1 MNGGHLGRET
11 GERLGRASVRPERAE
26 RESRSTRRAGT
37 FRRLPAVRSD
47 MRAVLF
53 GAVAVG
59 LAASAAFA
67 ASPGKEL
74 RTSGVDLAVPTGWHA
89 TVAKTPECDPERL
102 IVASSGPLRVSATGR
117 VASPHPG
124 EVTVLLLEDRQVQDR
139 PIGDLRRPRHFKVD
153 WESLRTLSPDGYCG
167 NPRGRAAM
175 HYFKIHRRYLGFI
188 VYPGSKVGTVT
199 RAKTL
204 ALMDSLRVTS

>member
-1 MNGGHLGRET
+1 MSG
-11 GERLGRASVRPERAE
+11 
-26 RESRSTRRAGT
+26 
-37 FRRLPAVRSD
+37 

-53 GAVAVG
+53 GALALC

-67 ASPGKEL
+67 SSGREVV
-74 RTSGVDLAVPTGWHA
+74 TSGVRLAIPSGWHA
-89 TVAKTPECDPERL
+89 AFAKTPQCDPERL
-102 IVASSGPLRVSATGR
+102 IVASSDRLRVSTSGR
-117 VASPHPG
+117 VVSPRPG
-124 EVTVLLLEDRQVQDR
+124 EVIVLLLEDRQVQDR
-139 PIGDLRRPRHFKVD
+139 PVGNLRRPRHFTVN

-188 VYPGSKVGTVT
+188 VYPGSNVGAST

-204 ALMDSLRVTS
+204 ALMDSLRVTP